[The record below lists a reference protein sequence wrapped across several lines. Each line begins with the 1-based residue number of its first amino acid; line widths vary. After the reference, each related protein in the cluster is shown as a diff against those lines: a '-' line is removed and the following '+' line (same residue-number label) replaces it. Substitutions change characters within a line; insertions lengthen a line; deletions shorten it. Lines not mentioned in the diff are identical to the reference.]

1 MNPRPP
7 LLNALHNAFCLCAPT
22 ATHKNSLA
30 PNHERLSS
38 PCDRA
43 ALAQL
48 ILCPPLYPQ
57 HSPLTALAAHNI
69 DPPDCHNWTAL
80 THTAPFAHNWK
91 MHLIHAFRASAH
103 AAATSKVYLL
113 IACACSARCLSN
125 TLLFALCAVAAAT
138 LIALHIWPSTLCR
151 LLYLSQ
157 TAYYQHKFRRCVRER
172 YVCHSYGPY
181 GIKVSAEIW
190 PSVHRDTPLSSPQY
204 VYVSCRRSLCVR
216 WISIRRWS
224 LRWLRQTANR
234 VVAAS
239 CKAVAGNF
247 NNDLWLVTR
256 TFDILWVILLLYN
269 I

>member
-1 MNPRPP
+1 MTSIFGLDIARSLTSLTSGQAWTEVVNPRPP
-7 LLNALHNAFCLCAPT
+7 SLNALHNAFCLCAPT

-30 PNHERLSS
+30 PNHGRLSS
-38 PCDRA
+38 LACDRA

-57 HSPLTALAAHNI
+57 HSPLTALAAHSI

-91 MHLIHAFRASAH
+91 MHLIHPLRASAH

-157 TAYYQHKFRRCVRER
+157 TAYYQHKFRRCVRGR
-172 YVCHSYGPY
+172 YVCHGCGPY

-190 PSVHRDTPLSSPQY
+190 PSVHRDTPLSSPSVCQLQTTSMHPMDY
-204 VYVSCRRSLCVR
+204 PTMIYQMAGTTREPRCGRKLWSCCR
-216 WISIRRWS
+216 
-224 LRWLRQTANR
+224 
-234 VVAAS
+234 
-239 CKAVAGNF
+239 
-247 NNDLWLVTR
+247 
-256 TFDILWVILLLYN
+256 
-269 I
+269 

>member
-1 MNPRPP
+1 MTNSQLFLDWHCRSLTSLTSGQAWTEVVNPRPP
-7 LLNALHNAFCLCAPT
+7 SLNALHNAFCLCAPA

-30 PNHERLSS
+30 PNHGRLSS
-38 PCDRA
+38 LACDRA

-69 DPPDCHNWTAL
+69 DPPNCHNWTAL

-91 MHLIHAFRASAH
+91 MHLIHPLRASAH

-151 LLYLSQ
+151 LLCNLVGP
-157 TAYYQHKFRRCVRER
+157 TPIKCWNARECCA
-172 YVCHSYGPY
+172 VSY
-181 GIKVSAEIW
+181 KCCMF
-190 PSVHRDTPLSSPQY
+190 
-204 VYVSCRRSLCVR
+204 VY
-216 WISIRRWS
+216 
-224 LRWLRQTANR
+224 
-234 VVAAS
+234 
-239 CKAVAGNF
+239 F
-247 NNDLWLVTR
+247 NSDMP
-256 TFDILWVILLLYN
+256 WVFYEPRHCQSNVL
-269 I
+269 